1 MLRDGYRRGRDQI
14 RQLNRR
20 TITAMNA
27 DKLAMDLVVRGVCAA
42 EDAARYKKMTR
53 GTPWCHLAEASMNR
67 RWDARHAFDLLRA
80 NLSEADWRR
89 ALAYARRIS
98 KNHSSQQV
106 APVANVQPQTTQN
119 TQKEAASAVA
129 S

>member
-27 DKLAMDLVVRGVCAA
+27 DKLAMDLVVRGVIAA
-42 EDAARYKKMTR
+42 EDAARLKGKMMAKA
-53 GTPWCHLAEASMNR
+53 GSNEASYLSDYFSTR
-67 RWDARHAFDLLRA
+67 RFEAKGFFDLLRA

-89 ALAYARRIS
+89 ALAYARRLS
-98 KNHSSQQV
+98 KNHSAQRV
-106 APVANVQPQTTQN
+106 APVAIIQTQTQ
-119 TQKEAASAVA
+119 QEAA
-129 S
+129 